1 VFLREPRK
9 MNSVKELCR
18 GLFSSLTYWNMLAKP
33 SGPRH
38 FQGMDREDPTS
49 DPTKRDGSGR
59 KPTPIRDVVGES
71 GTTPKRPSEEGP
83 ERREP
88 GRGQRQERPAR
99 SSPLSVRDTV
109 DGAAHEPTA
118 VQELPSCHFE
128 VEGVKWIARL
138 SGRAST
144 GSVPNQGAPLLHLT
158 FFKSA
163 DPLVAVVETLLP
175 GESFDQL
182 FEADLSEVLATAR
195 AVPRLNQSAESSSKS

>member
-1 VFLREPRK
+1 
-9 MNSVKELCR
+9 
-18 GLFSSLTYWNMLAKP
+18 MLAKP

-38 FQGMDREDPTS
+38 FQAMDRSDPTS
-49 DPTKRDGSGR
+49 DRTKGDGSGPE
-59 KPTPIRDVVGES
+59 PTPIRDVVGES
-71 GTTPKRPSEEGP
+71 GTTPKRTSEGGP
-83 ERREP
+83 ERPEF
-88 GRGQRQERPAR
+88 GRGERKERPAR
-99 SSPLSVRDTV
+99 SRPFSVRDTV

-128 VEGVKWIARL
+128 VEGVQWIARL

-144 GSVPNQGAPLLHLT
+144 GSGPNPGAPLLHLT

-182 FEADLSEVLATAR
+182 FEADLSDVLATAR
-195 AVPRLNQSAESSSKS
+195 AVPRLNQSAESSGKPDPR